1 MTPRRPDC
9 VIVGYN
15 DWDFRK
21 FIKALEPSRPY
32 SSAYMNILKNTV
44 ELDGERLLYNEALG
58 HLMTKATRSPHRYNA
73 FEVASLGACY
83 LASFLRRRGYGVEL
97 VNFFTYDRQRLAAIL
112 EDRPRA
118 VAITTTFYFMP
129 EPVQEIV
136 AFVREHSPETTIVVG
151 GPYIYNICRDSDPR
165 LQDMLFAN
173 LGADVYIN
181 DSQGELTL
189 SRVVAALLQRNMTV
203 LETVPNLILREGRTF
218 RRTGREPENNN
229 LDAESELWES
239 FEPSLVT
246 PVTYLR
252 TARSCAFACAFCSYP
267 DMAGPLSLKSVET
280 VEAELKALRMMGGR
294 FVVFVDDTF
303 NVPLPRFKKL
313 LRMMIANEFKFRWV
327 SFLRCSN
334 LDSEALELIEKS
346 GCYGVVLGIESGDQT
361 VLDKMNKSAQL
372 ARYEWGMQ
380 ELHRRGIA
388 TSASFIIGFPGETPQ
403 TVQNTIDFIERTAPT
418 FYVAEQ
424 YFHSKSTPVGR
435 NADQY
440 ELRGGGYTW
449 QHSTMNWSESA
460 AFVSHVYRKVK
471 NSRIL
476 PLYGLGMWGIP
487 YLETKGFAMERV
499 KTVTELLQPLLIEA
513 MDDGGQKASA
523 GKDSTIVNW
532 LRAEFGPATVCG

>member
-1 MTPRRPDC
+1 MTPRRCDC

-58 HLMTKATRSPHRYNA
+58 RLMTKATRSPHRYNA

-112 EDRPRA
+112 EDRPVA
-118 VAITTTFYFMP
+118 VAITTTFYFMV

-151 GPYIYNICRDSDPR
+151 GPYIYNICRDSEPR

-189 SRVVAALLQRNMTV
+189 SRVIGTLSQHNVKAL
-203 LETVPNLILREGRTF
+203 EFVPNLIVREEGTFKRTS
-218 RRTGREPENNN
+218 RQPENNN
-229 LDAESELWES
+229 LDAEKELWEE
-239 FEPSLVT
+239 FDPRLVT

-280 VEAELKALRMMGGR
+280 VETELKTLRAMGSR
-294 FVVFVDDTF
+294 FIVFVDDTF

-313 LRMMIANEFKFRWV
+313 LRMMIA
-327 SFLRCSN
+327 
-334 LDSEALELIEKS
+334 
-346 GCYGVVLGIESGDQT
+346 
-361 VLDKMNKSAQL
+361 
-372 ARYEWGMQ
+372 
-380 ELHRRGIA
+380 
-388 TSASFIIGFPGETPQ
+388 
-403 TVQNTIDFIERTAPT
+403 
-418 FYVAEQ
+418 
-424 YFHSKSTPVGR
+424 
-435 NADQY
+435 
-440 ELRGGGYTW
+440 
-449 QHSTMNWSESA
+449 
-460 AFVSHVYRKVK
+460 
-471 NSRIL
+471 
-476 PLYGLGMWGIP
+476 
-487 YLETKGFAMERV
+487 
-499 KTVTELLQPLLIEA
+499 
-513 MDDGGQKASA
+513 
-523 GKDSTIVNW
+523 
-532 LRAEFGPATVCG
+532 